1 MLWCCLLAVMP
12 AAAQAVTFQ
21 AERGTKL
28 RGDVVKRGGSVLFK
42 GRATLSRT
50 VRTKVLLRV
59 QVRARARP
67 CRGWPAMRIS
77 LDGRTVARVKVGSRR
92 WRSYGGAKSAR
103 RGSHKVGIRFLRP
116 RKTRSCRRAIA
127 LDKVVLT
134 ERKTPPP
141 KPPPPP
147 PPPATGAQAIP
158 PGHYLNPV
166 YTGPVG
172 GGFADPMVLDVGG
185 RHESYWAYATGG
197 LFLVAHSTDL
207 VNWTDEG
214 AAMTSRPEWT
224 DQGGEWNPWAPSV
237 IERDEPCPD
246 ADDGPCFVMF
256 FVSVNR
262 EVTPNVNCI
271 GVATSPT
278 PGGPFTDQGILEDEE
293 ESRDQSGRPLGCGDD
308 RGYSNIDPAPFVDTD
323 GTPYLYLSTG
333 HQCLNGEPP
342 NAVCDWNR
350 ELSVIPLAEDMLS
363 AIGPR
368 QPLLGNDNG
377 WDQGIVE
384 NPWPSLNGDTYE
396 LVFSGGNFRRAYGM
410 GSGTAAAATGPF
422 SKQASNPFLQDS
434 FEVRSAGGGMLLT
447 GPKDD
452 GWAAYHGRQAAY
464 DQPRTLRIDRIARHS
479 DGTLSGM
486 TPSSTPQRDP

>member
-1 MLWCCLLAVMP
+1 
-12 AAAQAVTFQ
+12 
-21 AERGTKL
+21 
-28 RGDVVKRGGSVLFK
+28 
-42 GRATLSRT
+42 
-50 VRTKVLLRV
+50 
-59 QVRARARP
+59 
-67 CRGWPAMRIS
+67 MRIS

-103 RGSHKVGIRFLRP
+103 RGSHKVGIRFLGP

-127 LDKVVLT
+127 LDKVVLDRT
-134 ERKTPPP
+134 QDAPAHAATAPASARHGRAGDPARPLPESRLHRPRGRWLRRPDGARRRRPP
-141 KPPPPP
+141 
-147 PPPATGAQAIP
+147 
-158 PGHYLNPV
+158 
-166 YTGPVG
+166 
-172 GGFADPMVLDVGG
+172 
-185 RHESYWAYATGG
+185 RSYWAYATGG

-224 DQGGEWNPWAPSV
+224 DQDGEWNPWAPSV

-262 EVTPNVNCI
+262 DVTPNANCI
-271 GVATSPT
+271 GVATSTT

-308 RGYSNIDPAPFVDTD
+308 AGYSNIDPAPFVDTD

-363 AIGPR
+363 AVGPR

-396 LVFSGGNFRRAYGM
+396 LVFSGGNFQRAYGM
-410 GSGTAAAATGPF
+410 GSGTAAAPTGPF

-434 FEVRSAGGGMLLT
+434 PQVRSAGGGMLLT

-452 GWAAYHGRQAAY
+452 GWAAYHGRQTSY
-464 DQPRTLRIDRIARHS
+464 DQPRTLRIDRIARRS
-479 DGTLSGM
+479 DGTLSGL